1 MTSGSCLFLP
11 NNSSVYFMKITVN
24 SQRKTALKPCAK
36 SIKVGTYLATF
47 FAVFFGL
54 SLIIP
59 QCAFAQSDSNV
70 DIFQR
75 FIKPMPDLPL
85 PSKEKFTSVTRP
97 VAKKPYDEDVLA
109 YSMRIPKDWTEGV
122 DKTSSNF
129 ILSEKLFLELS
140 SYYGPPTISGRS
152 RIVIEALNMEGNLT
166 VEQWYI
172 KFILEGGYTTEGWV
186 VHNKN
191 KVESLMV
198 VMEGD
203 FSYYLRSMITINGD
217 KIILVKYYVPIQYF
231 QDQAVIQAMVISSF
245 QITHPKKRKFSEMVP
260 YRFLDIAEVKYPIDW
275 KIYAKPVR
283 NMERLKVTIL
293 NTRRIGSAYDPKT
306 KKRGTTQTEG
316 KLDVTVI
323 SSSVKNTLVDEILD
337 YKEQIESEGML
348 ISDRIPESFE
358 FDYSDKIDFAVT
370 EVYRGLDSS
379 DNMSEYEFW
388 FTVLVGGN
396 YYYFIMLLTPSRN
409 DMFGIWAENIENY
422 KLIVANF
429 RPMVG
434 AFLERD

>member
-1 MTSGSCLFLP
+1 MKLSVNRRRRALIKSG
-11 NNSSVYFMKITVN
+11 N
-24 SQRKTALKPCAK
+24 RAK
-36 SIKVGTYLATF
+36 EVDLCLATTVL
-47 FAVFFGL
+47 ALFGL
-54 SLIIP
+54 LLVAPWS
-59 QCAFAQSDSNV
+59 AHAQTDSKV

-75 FIKPMPDLPL
+75 FIKPMPELPL
-85 PSKEKFTSVTRP
+85 PTQEKFASVTRP
-97 VAKKPYDEDVLA
+97 VAKKPYDEEVLA
-109 YSMRIPKDWTEGV
+109 YSMRIPKEWEEGV

-152 RIVIEALNMEGNLT
+152 RVVIEALNMEGNLT
-166 VEQWYI
+166 AEQWYI

-203 FSYYLRSMITINGD
+203 YSYYLRSLVQINGD
-217 KIILVKYYVPIQYF
+217 KIIMVKYYVPIQYF
-231 QDQAVIQAMVISSF
+231 QEQAVIQAMVISSF
-245 QITHPKKRKFSEMVP
+245 QITYPKKRKFGEMVP
-260 YRFLDIAEVKYPIDW
+260 YRFLDIAEVKYPADW

-293 NTRRIGSAYDPKT
+293 NTRRIGSVYDPKT
-306 KKRGTTQTEG
+306 KKTGKTETEG

-323 SSSVKNTLVDEILD
+323 SSGVKNTLIDEINN
-337 YKEQIESEGML
+337 YKEQIEGEGML

-358 FDYSDKIDFAVT
+358 FQYSDKIDFGVT

-409 DMFGIWAENIENY
+409 DMFGVWAENIENY
-422 KLIVANF
+422 KLIVSQF

>member
-1 MTSGSCLFLP
+1 MQKTKESHRKAVLKRQTKF
-11 NNSSVYFMKITVN
+11 ITAG
-24 SQRKTALKPCAK
+24 KY
-36 SIKVGTYLATF
+36 IATF
-47 FAVFFGL
+47 FAVLFGL
-54 SLIIP
+54 LLIVP
-59 QCAFAQSDSNV
+59 QSSFAQSSSSTSDV
-70 DIFQR
+70 FQR
-75 FIKPMPDLPL
+75 FAKPMPELPM
-85 PSKEKFTSVTRP
+85 PSQEKFIEVTRP

-109 YSMRIPKDWTEGV
+109 YSMRIPKEWEEGV

-166 VEQWYI
+166 AEQWYI
-172 KFILEGGYTTEGWV
+172 KYILEGGYTTEGWV

-203 FSYYLRSMITINGD
+203 YSYYLRSMVMINGN
-217 KIILVKYYVPIQYF
+217 KIIMVKYYVPVQYF
-231 QDQAVIQAMVISSF
+231 QEKAVIQAMVVSSF
-245 QITHPKKRKFSEMVP
+245 QITHFRERQFSEMAP
-260 YRFLDIAEVKYPIDW
+260 YRFLDIAEIKYPADW

-293 NTRRIGSAYDPKT
+293 NTQKIGSEFDPKT
-306 KKRGTTQTEG
+306 NTRGVTATEG

-323 SSSVKNTLVDEILD
+323 SSTVKNTLVDEINE
-337 YKEQIESEGML
+337 YKEQIEGEGML
-348 ISDRIPESFE
+348 ISDRIPESYE
-358 FDYSDKIDFAVT
+358 FTYSDKIDFGVT

-388 FTVLVGGN
+388 FTVMVGGN

-409 DMFGIWAENIENY
+409 SMFGIWAENIENY
-422 KLIVANF
+422 KIIISEF
-429 RPMVG
+429 QPMVG